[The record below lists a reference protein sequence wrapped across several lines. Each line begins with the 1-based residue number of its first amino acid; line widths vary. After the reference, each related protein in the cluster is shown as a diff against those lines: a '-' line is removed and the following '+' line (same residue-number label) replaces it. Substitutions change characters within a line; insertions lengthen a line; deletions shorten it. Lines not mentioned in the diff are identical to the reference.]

1 MLTSPGAWPPSP
13 APRGSPPSPRPS
25 VPALAPDLPEMTR
38 FPRPLGRGP
47 LICPRSH
54 GPGCPRAF
62 PWLSLGTSPGP
73 RLRPGRGAGARGRR
87 VPPQR
92 QTFICSVRSPARELP
107 RSRRFP
113 GTPRGTA
120 LTAEPTG
127 SHRRVPLG
135 AGRRVAGLG
144 GTRRAGRRR
153 AGTKPRARGT
163 PANSRGAHVRHRGKY
178 KCQSSDR
185 HRGPRGAV
193 HAATG
198 PPRAQSRSSRTG
210 RAARCPRRPAG
221 RRS

>member
-1 MLTSPGAWPPSP
+1 MAAVPCAPQLSALPSTPGTCPGARSPGDDALSP
-13 APRGSPPSPRPS
+13 ASGPRPPHLPAEPRARVSPSLSLALPGDVTWSPPETRPRC
-25 VPALAPDLPEMTR
+25 R
-38 FPRPLGRGP
+38 RPREA
-47 LICPRSH
+47 C
-54 GPGCPRAF
+54 
-62 PWLSLGTSPGP
+62 
-73 RLRPGRGAGARGRR
+73 
-87 VPPQR
+87 PPQR
-92 QTFICSVRSPARELP
+92 QTFICSVRLRARELP

-113 GTPRGTA
+113 GTPRGAA
-120 LTAEPTG
+120 LTAESTG

-153 AGTKPRARGT
+153 AGTKPRALGT

-210 RAARCPRRPAG
+210 RAARCPRRPGG